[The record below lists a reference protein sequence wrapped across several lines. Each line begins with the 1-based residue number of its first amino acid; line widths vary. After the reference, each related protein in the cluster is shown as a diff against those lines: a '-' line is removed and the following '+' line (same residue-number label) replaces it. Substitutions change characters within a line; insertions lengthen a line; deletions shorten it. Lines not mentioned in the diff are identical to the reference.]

1 VSDLEMSK
9 TVGAEK
15 LTHDAELRMTTE
27 MDPSAVEHG
36 VKSLWASFH
45 GELPQAAKTM
55 TFG

>member
-1 VSDLEMSK
+1 MSK

-15 LTHDAELRMTTE
+15 FTHDAELRMTTE